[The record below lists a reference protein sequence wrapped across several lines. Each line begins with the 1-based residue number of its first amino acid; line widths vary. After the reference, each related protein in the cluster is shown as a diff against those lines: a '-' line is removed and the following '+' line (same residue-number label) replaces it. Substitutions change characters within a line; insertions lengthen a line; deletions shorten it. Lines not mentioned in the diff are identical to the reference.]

1 MTQPSSG
8 IDFARIGI
16 SGLRLEAL
24 FEAVP
29 LAIAVFDGELRL
41 VSGNARYRELTGISD
56 SLPTRLSI
64 YDAFP
69 NALADLTDQIDSAL
83 RGTAAATA
91 VRVPF
96 QQRAGRRLI
105 ETTFATL
112 IEESGGRGILFAG
125 NDVNRRRDRGS
136 ARAPR

>member
-29 LAIAVFDGELRL
+29 LAIAVFDAELRL
-41 VSGNARYRELTGISD
+41 VSGNARYRELTGVSD

-69 NALADLTDQIDSAL
+69 NALADLTDPAQPGVTIKAAQQVPGFAWL
-83 RGTAAATA
+83 R
-91 VRVPF
+91 
-96 QQRAGRRLI
+96 
-105 ETTFATL
+105 
-112 IEESGGRGILFAG
+112 
-125 NDVNRRRDRGS
+125 DDGS
-136 ARAPR
+136 AACGI